1 MKADTKMPRVVL
13 VGGLPGAGKSSLVQS
28 PEYKDFVRLNR
39 DLIGGSINKL
49 IPLMQEA
56 LAEGKDV
63 ISDNLFCTLEDRK
76 LFIDGANGY
85 EVEML
90 WVNTSSEDCQVNACR
105 RMYKKYGHVLVP
117 SEFNDKA
124 IKNDPNTFPPSVFF
138 SWRNKL
144 VLPKNEEGFVRVR
157 KVPFVREW
165 GPEYKN
171 KAVILDFDG
180 TLRETVGGNGKYP
193 TKVSE
198 QRVLPGR
205 AEVLKAWRAK
215 GYHLLGASNQS
226 GIAKGHLTHSD
237 CIACLDAICDELGV
251 QIDYL
256 YDDSKVPPITSWLRK
271 PMPGMGVEFIE
282 KYKLNPSEC
291 IMVGDMKTDK
301 TFAERCGFQY
311 CDAEEFFNPR

>member
-1 MKADTKMPRVVL
+1 MPRVVL
-13 VGGLPGAGKSSLVQS
+13 VGGLPGAGKSSYVQS

-39 DLIGGSINKL
+39 DLIGGKITKL
-49 IPLMQEA
+49 IPLMLEA
-56 LAEGKDV
+56 LGNGKSV

-76 LFIDGANGY
+76 IFVDAAKSAGNVP
-85 EVEML
+85 VEML

-105 RMYKKYGHVLVP
+105 RMYHKYGRILMP
-117 SEFNDKA
+117 FEFNSST

-144 VLPKNEEGFVRVR
+144 VLPKKEEGFVSVT
-157 KVPFVREW
+157 KVPFVRTW

-171 KAVILDFDG
+171 KALILDFDG

-198 QRVLPGR
+198 QRILPDR
-205 AEVLKAWRAK
+205 ADVLKAWQAK
-215 GYHLLGASNQS
+215 GYHLLGVSNQS
-226 GIAKGHLTHSD
+226 GIAKGDLTHTD
-237 CIACLDAICDELGV
+237 CIACFDSVCTDLGV

-271 PMPGMGVEFIE
+271 PMPGMGVYFIE
-282 KYKLNPSEC
+282 RYKLNPKEC

-301 TFAERCGFQY
+301 TFAEHCGFQY
-311 CDAEEFFNPR
+311 CDATKFFK